1 MIRAHITRES
11 GGQATYLAKHR
22 LAKLPSSHLRDSS
35 SEGGLD
41 RCLYDNAAYIQYLET
56 QLKRVTAASEQAENF
71 RESTQALN
79 DLVEKM
85 SDRVT
90 ALDREFEERYSSRQ
104 DALCNQ
110 LTSLEVKLEQ
120 QDQSYRR
127 ELQRQ
132 EERQRHDSKAEVP
145 AAIQDRIKTMEE
157 TVREL
162 QMRLDAVECQRGTE
176 INGLEARLEAVEKA
190 NAELSARCRGLEAA
204 QVEGLAGVRS
214 ELSGDM
220 ERLRH
225 DVSMGDHRILSSCS
239 KQGELAQEEMGR
251 LREELMRLQREVVRR
266 EGHLPPREGSSS
278 ASRDYTAARD
288 SSGLK
293 MGDAGEGSAAM
304 EQGKKLRVLTAA
316 FHHAEEAHRRR
327 YQEQRAM
334 LDKMQKILT
343 AVGVKALETASSQ
356 AEAVL
361 SVVGQLEERVACME
375 AEQEEQRAWRR
386 PRRGGAAREK
396 ADRPTIAPGTAKAA
410 CFHESSEEPADMW
423 EAEGVRSA
431 RRGAQGL
438 EEDERVMEEELVQA
452 TAAVLAVGSIMG
464 TQGCE
469 GHEKRGGSGLV
480 LPESEECQ
488 RGRVVRA
495 RSARGGGPA
504 GGRVQDTQGDGP
516 GLCRPHSHGQ
526 SRHVQH

>member
-1 MIRAHITRES
+1 
-11 GGQATYLAKHR
+11 
-22 LAKLPSSHLRDSS
+22 
-35 SEGGLD
+35 
-41 RCLYDNAAYIQYLET
+41 
-56 QLKRVTAASEQAENF
+56 
-71 RESTQALN
+71 
-79 DLVEKM
+79 
-85 SDRVT
+85 
-90 ALDREFEERYSSRQ
+90 
-104 DALCNQ
+104 
-110 LTSLEVKLEQ
+110 
-120 QDQSYRR
+120 
-127 ELQRQ
+127 
-132 EERQRHDSKAEVP
+132 
-145 AAIQDRIKTMEE
+145 MEE

-162 QMRLDAVECQRGTE
+162 QTRLDLVECQRGTE

-204 QVEGLAGVRS
+204 QVEALAGVRS

-239 KQGELAQEEMGR
+239 KQGELAQEEIGR
-251 LREELMRLQREVVRR
+251 LREELVRLQREVVRR

-278 ASRDYTAARD
+278 ASRDYTAAKG
-288 SSGLK
+288 SGLK

-327 YQEQRAM
+327 YQEQREM
-334 LDKMQKILT
+334 LDKMQKNLT
-343 AVGVKALETASSQ
+343 AVGIKALETASSQ

-361 SVVGQLEERVACME
+361 SVVGQLEGRVACME
-375 AEQEEQRAWRR
+375 AEQEQQRAWRR
-386 PRRGGAAREK
+386 PRRGCAARKK
-396 ADRPTIAPGTAKAA
+396 ADRSTIAPGTPKAA
-410 CFHESSEEPADMW
+410 CFHEFIEEPADMW

-464 TQGCE
+464 AQGCE